1 MSLYQGPFLPRR
13 SYYLLLSLFK
23 LKQVVVVVVE
33 KEEGYLLVA
42 LSSARILSPLIKQQQ
57 AGKLI
62 RWIKNLNFPS
72 LSLDD

>member
-13 SYYLLLSLFK
+13 SSYLLLSLFQ
-23 LKQVVVVVVE
+23 LKQVVVVE

>member
-13 SYYLLLSLFK
+13 SSYLLLSLFK
-23 LKQVVVVVVE
+23 LKQVVVVVE

>member
-23 LKQVVVVVVE
+23 LKQVVVVE

>member
-13 SYYLLLSLFK
+13 SSYLLLSLFK
-23 LKQVVVVVVE
+23 LKQVVVVE